1 MTTLSFWP
9 IIVASIVA
17 FGIGALWY
25 SPILFGREWMAL
37 TKLDDA
43 DLARKRARGMWKYYL
58 TQLIATI
65 VMFGVLAFVIAD
77 TSARTAL
84 DGAFVGFLGWL
95 GFTLTEAVGA
105 LMWDKKP
112 FKLAMI
118 QVVGTLVNLVVGGAI
133 IGAWR

>member
-1 MTTLSFWP
+1 MTTLNFWP
-9 IIVASIVA
+9 ILVATIVA

-25 SPILFGREWMAL
+25 SPVLFGHEWMTL

-43 DLARKRARGMWKYYL
+43 DLAESRARGMWKFYL
-58 TQLIATI
+58 TQLVATF
-65 VMFGVLAFVIAD
+65 VMFSVVGFIISDTAAF
-77 TSARTAL
+77 TAL

-105 LMWDKKP
+105 MMWEKKP

-118 QVVGTLVNLVVGGAI
+118 QIIGTLVNLVIGGAI